1 MCRVTLNFE
10 ITHLKTIFIE
20 EKRKSYVRPRMKTQ
34 INWCKI
40 DAVKEPETRDM
51 LLRNS
56 SF

>member
-34 INWCKI
+34 IN
-40 DAVKEPETRDM
+40 
-51 LLRNS
+51 
-56 SF
+56 